1 MRIATLLTL
10 MIAVSSAMTAARAD
24 LIITLQPVDAD
35 GTPIAGAVAP
45 GAEVIVDV
53 LISVDGDDNPLADL
67 RMFQFDFAD
76 SSASIELDSFTWHV
90 DPQAYPFPLPDQ
102 AASLPVPAVISLMT
116 ASSPLLLTLTEE
128 PVRVATIVVTV
139 NDTGV
144 LDAINPNPEP
154 GDGARFNAGFDVP
167 LDFRLDPENN
177 LAGGTIEIVA
187 DEGAADSDGDGT
199 PDASD
204 PFPSDPG
211 ESVDSDGDG
220 VGDNADTDDDNDGVV
235 DEEDDFPLDPNESVD
250 TDNDGIGDNADTDD
264 DGDGVIDE
272 EDDFPLDPNET
283 VDTDGDGVGDNADD
297 DNDGLAD
304 EPGLDGDTADDESG
318 GDPVAGD
325 PAPSDDTS
333 NGGSRTTSGV
343 CGAGLIT
350 GFMMI
355 LCGLSGL
362 RFRHGVRRRAWI
374 DQS

>member
-53 LISVDGDDNPLADL
+53 LISVDDDDNPLADL
-67 RMFQFDFAD
+67 RMFQFDFAVT
-76 SSASIELDSFTWHV
+76 SPSIELDSFTWHV
-90 DPQAYPFPLPDQ
+90 DPEGYGL
-102 AASLPVPAVISLMT
+102 ASSDLPVPSVISLLF
-116 ASSPLLLTLTEE
+116 SSNPSLLTLTEE
-128 PVRVATIVVTV
+128 PVLVATIVVTV
-139 NDTGV
+139 NGTGV
-144 LDAINPNPEP
+144 LDAINPDP
-154 GDGARFNAGFDVP
+154 GPGKGAWFKAGFDLP

-204 PFPSDPG
+204 PFPTDPD

-220 VGDNADTDDDNDGVV
+220 VGDNADTDDDNDGVI

-283 VDTDGDGVGDNADD
+283 VDTDGDGVGDNADEDD

-304 EPGLDGDTADDESG
+304 EPGLDGDTAGDQS
-318 GDPVAGD
+318 GDPVVGD
-325 PAPSDDTS
+325 PAPGDDTS
-333 NGGSRTTSGV
+333 NNGGSRTTSGI
-343 CGAGLIT
+343 CGAGLIS
-350 GFMMI
+350 GFMMV

-362 RFRHGVRRRAWI
+362 RFRRRLPRRAPT

>member
-67 RMFQFDFAD
+67 RMFQFDFAGT
-76 SSASIELDSFTWHV
+76 SPSIELNGFTWHV
-90 DPQAYPFPLPDQ
+90 DPEGYGLASSDLP
-102 AASLPVPAVISLMT
+102 APSVISLLF
-116 ASSPLLLTLTEE
+116 SSNPSLLTLTEE
-128 PVRVATIVVTV
+128 PVLVATIVVTV
-139 NDTGV
+139 NGTGV
-144 LDAINPNPEP
+144 LDAINPDP
-154 GDGARFNAGFDVP
+154 GPGKGAWFKAGFDLP

-204 PFPSDPG
+204 PFPTDPD
-211 ESVDSDGDG
+211 ESVDSDGEG
-220 VGDNADTDDDNDGVV
+220 VGDNADTDDDN
-235 DEEDDFPLDPNESVD
+235 
-250 TDNDGIGDNADTDD
+250 
-264 DGDGVIDE
+264 DGVIDE

-283 VDTDGDGVGDNADD
+283 VDTDGDGVGDNADEDD

-304 EPGLDGDTADDESG
+304 EPGLDGDTAGDQS
-318 GDPVAGD
+318 GDPVVGD
-325 PAPSDDTS
+325 PAPGDDTS
-333 NGGSRTTSGV
+333 NNGGSRTTSGV
-343 CGAGLIT
+343 CGAGLIS